1 MRVFIHIFQWFLVF
15 SWIPWCKAIVSLSSM
30 PQKHVTSIALGGSVL
45 GFGPIYKQI
54 GTEYH
59 SCHWMNLFWNP
70 PTIILSLVLWA
81 FSTRK
86 TLLHCYFC
94 WWRGA
99 HCWHSPPNPPTLP
112 RSVCACVYVC
122 FRKWCRA
129 SLCKFIHDTAETKI
143 SLLKSARQPFGGL
156 MPCLSCVLYM

>member
-1 MRVFIHIFQWFLVF
+1 MRVFIHIFEWFLVF
-15 SWIPWCKAIVSLSSM
+15 SWIPWCKTIVSLSSM
-30 PQKHVTSIALGGSVL
+30 PQKRDIDPTWRKCTWLWSYIQTRRYRISQL
-45 GFGPIYKQI
+45 
-54 GTEYH
+54 
-59 SCHWMNLFWNP
+59 NLLWNP
-70 PTIILSLVLWA
+70 PTIILSLVLWV

-156 MPCLSCVLYM
+156 MPCLPCVLYM

>member
-1 MRVFIHIFQWFLVF
+1 MNDEGIHSYIWVIFSIFLNTMVQNYCFIELY
-15 SWIPWCKAIVSLSSM
+15 A
-30 PQKHVTSIALGGSVL
+30 
-45 GFGPIYKQI
+45 
-54 GTEYH
+54 TETCDIDPTWRKCTWLWSYIQTRRYRI
-59 SCHWMNLFWNP
+59 SQLNLLWNP
-70 PTIILSLVLWA
+70 PTIILSLVLWV

-143 SLLKSARQPFGGL
+143 SLLKSAHQPFGGL
-156 MPCLSCVLYM
+156 MPCLPCVLYM